1 MKTLAK
7 IVISTALLSSAYA
20 NATAQLGPR
29 PFYLLD
35 QMAPSALKTKLSRC
49 VNRPFFKSDFSIGHR
64 GAPTQFPE
72 HTKESYIAAARMGAG
87 VLECD
92 VTFTKDKELV
102 CRHAQCDLHTS
113 TDILLRPELA
123 AKCTQPFTP
132 ADPATG
138 TPASAQC
145 CASDLTLAE
154 FKQLKGKMDGANPNA
169 TSVEEYVKGTANWR
183 TDLYSA
189 TGTLM
194 SHAESIE
201 LFKALR
207 VKMTPELKAPQ
218 VPMPYEGMT
227 QQDYAQK
234 MIDEY
239 RTARVPSHRVLP
251 QSFNIEDV
259 QYWRH
264 NTRYGRKGV
273 YLDGRYDDPK
283 FDPSNPETWKPSMEE
298 IKDSGVN
305 IIAPPLWVLL
315 TLDSDGKIVPSEY
328 AHAAKAA
335 NLDIITWT
343 LERSGLISQGGGWYY
358 QGISDAIK
366 TEGDVYIVL
375 DVLAKQVGVKGVF
388 SDWPATTTFYANCMN
403 RYY

>member
-1 MKTLAK
+1 MNILTKVVFTM
-7 IVISTALLSSAYA
+7 ALLGSASA
-20 NATAQLGPR
+20 SASAQLGPR

-35 QMAPSALKTKLSRC
+35 QMAPSALKSKLSRC
-49 VNRPFFKSDFSIGHR
+49 VNRPFFKSQFSIGHR

-123 AKCTQPFTP
+123 AKCSQPFTP
-132 ADPATG
+132 ADPDTG
-138 TPASAQC
+138 TPASAKC
-145 CASDLTLAE
+145 CTSDLTLDE
-154 FKQLKGKMDGANPNA
+154 FMQLKGKMDGANPNA
-169 TSVEEYVKGTANWR
+169 STPQEYVKGTANWR

-194 SHAESIE
+194 THAQSIE
-201 LFKALR
+201 LFKSLR
-207 VKMTPELKAPQ
+207 VKMTPELKAPA
-218 VPMPYEGMT
+218 VAMPYQGMT

-234 MIDEY
+234 MVDEY
-239 RTARVPSHRVLP
+239 RAARVSPRKVLP

-264 NTRYGRKGV
+264 NTRYGKRGV
-273 YLDGRYDDPK
+273 YLDGRYSDPN
-283 FDPSNPETWKPSMEE
+283 FDPNNAQTWHPNMDE
-298 IKDSGVN
+298 IKASGVN
-305 IIAPPLWVLL
+305 VIAPPLWVLL
-315 TLDSDGKIVPSEY
+315 TLDEAGKLVPSQY
-328 AHAAKAA
+328 AIAAKAA

-366 TEGDVYIVL
+366 NEGDVYTVL

-403 RYY
+403 LY

>member
-1 MKTLAK
+1 MQFLTN
-7 IVISTALLSSAYA
+7 IVLTTALLSSAYSYA
-20 NATAQLGPR
+20 SAQLGPR
-29 PFYLLD
+29 PFYLVD

-49 VNRPFFKSDFSIGHR
+49 ANRPAFKSNFSIGHR

-72 HTKESYIAAARMGAG
+72 HTKESYVAAARMGAG

-123 AKCTQPFTP
+123 AKCNQPFTP
-132 ADPATG
+132 ANPDTG
-138 TPASAQC
+138 APASAKC
-145 CASDLTLAE
+145 CTSDLTLDE
-154 FKQLKGKMDGANPNA
+154 FMQLRGKMDGANPQA
-169 TSVEEYVKGTANWR
+169 QSPEQYVKGTAGWR

-194 SHAESIE
+194 THAQSIE
-201 LFKALR
+201 LFKSLR
-207 VKMTPELKAPQ
+207 VKMTPELKAPA
-218 VPMPYEGMT
+218 VDMPFEGMT

-239 RTARVPSHRVLP
+239 RAAGVSSRKVLP
-251 QSFNIEDV
+251 QSFNIRDV

-264 NTRYGRKGV
+264 NTRFGKQGV
-273 YLDGRYDDPK
+273 YLDGRYSDAH
-283 FDPSNPETWKPSMEE
+283 FNPNDSSTWQPSMRD
-298 IKDSGVN
+298 IKASGIN

-315 TLDSDGKIVPSEY
+315 TLDAQGNIVPSQY
-328 AHAAKAA
+328 AKAAKAA

-343 LERSGLISQGGGWYY
+343 LERSGLISQDGGWYY
-358 QGISDAIK
+358 QGLKDAISN
-366 TEGDVYIVL
+366 EGDVYKVL

-403 RYY
+403 IY